1 MLPRALMVT
10 KKIPAA
16 FALLFVALMAAF
28 LTGCRPPGPKAL
40 LDGKRLLDKGNIPEA
55 IERLQVAT
63 EILRTNAVAWNYLG
77 IALHQG
83 RQSSNAVIAYRR
95 AMATDPDM
103 MEARLNLGTLL
114 LELGRAGEAK
124 SEFTGYTLR
133 RPNAVEG
140 FQKLAA
146 AEMQLREFVQAEQ
159 HLGRAL
165 QLDDANPDS
174 WNSLGL
180 VQVQRNRVR
189 DAAQSFSTALQRR
202 SGFAPA
208 LLNLAIVSQQH
219 LGDKPA
225 ALKLYRQYLG
235 TNPAPPD
242 ADAISGIIRQLE
254 IELAPPRPRVVVQ
267 TPPPAPVPAPD
278 AASGDAARNTKRPAV
293 VAQTAIT
300 NPPAVRTSPPPVAV
314 LKPEPPQ
321 PKPVTPPP
329 QIVRPL
335 PTLVKLQPEP
345 EIRVAPVSEVRV
357 AKVAATSPVPVE
369 VVIEQPVAPVIVASK
384 EKKGFLQSLNPFKRD
399 TNKTAAPEAA
409 PTDAGRVT
417 SHGVPDPATSRPPVT
432 VVEVVTIP
440 AASLTQPSTAPRAD
454 GRYAYR
460 GAGSTTPGD
469 RTAAQRFAA
478 KGAQALES
486 KRYIEAAT
494 AFRSAAGADPGWFPA
509 QLNHA
514 AAALQAGRVVESL
527 HAGETALALQP
538 DSTEA
543 RYNFAL
549 ALKQGN
555 FSQDA
560 ANELE
565 RLLVANP
572 SDARAH
578 LALGNLYAEP
588 LRQADKARVHY
599 LRVLE
604 MEPRHPRAASINF
617 WLKAN
622 PRK

>member
-40 LDGKRLLDKGNIPEA
+40 LDGKRLLDKGNVPEA

-83 RQSSNAVIAYRR
+83 GQSSNAVIAYRR
-95 AMATDPDM
+95 ALATDPDM
-103 MEARLNLGTLL
+103 MEARLNLGTLM
-114 LELGRAGEAK
+114 LELGRAAEAK

-146 AEMQLREFVQAEQ
+146 AEMLLREFAQAEQ

-180 VQVQRNRVR
+180 VQLQRNRVR
-189 DAAQSFSTALQRR
+189 DAAQSFSTALQRK
-202 SGFAPA
+202 SGFAPS

-225 ALKLYRQYLG
+225 ALKLYRQYLQ
-235 TNPAPPD
+235 TQPAPPD
-242 ADAISGIIRQLE
+242 AAAISGIIRQLE
-254 IELAPPRPRVVVQ
+254 IELAPPRPPVAVQ
-267 TPPPAPVPAPD
+267 TPPPAPAPAPVP
-278 AASGDAARNTKRPAV
+278 TPV
-293 VAQTAIT
+293 VAKPAIT
-300 NPPAVRTSPPPVAV
+300 NSPAIRSIPPPTVV

-321 PKPVTPPP
+321 PKPVPPP
-329 QIVRPL
+329 PVVRQA
-335 PTLVKLQPEP
+335 PTIVKLEPEP
-345 EIRVAPVSEVRV
+345 VIRVAPVSEPRV
-357 AKVAATSPVPVE
+357 AKVAVPPPSAPVE
-369 VVIEQPVAPVIVASK
+369 VIIEQPAAPVAVTTP
-384 EKKGFLQSLNPFKRD
+384 EKKGFFQSLNPFKRD
-399 TNKTAAPEAA
+399 TNKPVAVTLPENVTDSGAATP
-409 PTDAGRVT
+409 
-417 SHGVPDPATSRPPVT
+417 PATSRPPVT
-432 VVEVVTIP
+432 VVEVVSIP
-440 AASLTQPSTAPRAD
+440 AASLTQPAPAPRAD

-460 GAGSTTPGD
+460 GAGSTAPGD
-469 RTAAQRFAA
+469 RAAAQRFAA

-486 KRYIEAAT
+486 KRYLEATT
-494 AFRSAAGADPGWFPA
+494 AFRSAAESDPSWFPA
-509 QLNHA
+509 QINHA

-565 RLLVANP
+565 RLLAANP

-588 LRQADKARVHY
+588 LRQADKARTHY

-604 MEPRHPRAASINF
+604 IEPRHPRAASINF